1 MIGKINEFR
10 DSLKILK
17 DIESKLTNVDM
28 GDPTEM
34 LKNLGIDVDELED
47 NFNSQY
53 DNQKIV
59 LNYVFDSDNTEPEY
73 IFN

>member
-34 LKNLGIDVDELED
+34 LKNLGIDVDD
-47 NFNSQY
+47 
-53 DNQKIV
+53 
-59 LNYVFDSDNTEPEY
+59 
-73 IFN
+73 

>member
-10 DSLKILK
+10 IFKILK

-34 LKNLGIDVDELED
+34 LKNLGIDVDELEVI
-47 NFNSQY
+47 S
-53 DNQKIV
+53 IV
-59 LNYVFDSDNTEPEY
+59 
-73 IFN
+73 IR